1 MLQRQPSQDAGPIH
15 EQNQESAFSISY
27 IFDILKRRALYFVIP
42 FLTILTIGSLVTIG
56 WPAKY
61 LSEGK
66 ILISS
71 QEIPT
76 DLVRPTVSTLANE
89 RIQYIQQRIMTRDN
103 VVALAKKFNLSMGWQ
118 GRVSGSEMT
127 DFIRERTKIKPLE
140 STLGGDR
147 KQAIAFSVG
156 FEYERPDVATRVAN
170 ELVTMILN
178 EDVRTRTNFAS
189 ETTKFLESDVRR
201 LEIQLSAINDEIN
214 NRQKMAA
221 GGLFDPADDGRNLT
235 ALKAQLAVKSANFSD
250 THPDVRALKRQI
262 QALENASTPAQKV
275 TPPVEPAGKDVV
287 AGNPN
292 PLGMD
297 TLITQRAGL
306 RNELNTATG
315 KLAAAR
321 LGESLE
327 RGQHSE
333 RLEVIE
339 QATLPTKPTSPNRP
353 KIFAIVVAMALMAGG
368 GLMVG
373 TEMLNPAIRQSAD
386 LLAFVDGQLLVSI
399 PYIQTNADVRRKKNR
414 RMYMWATLIAFT
426 LVGLITIF
434 FILPPLDLLFDKI
447 MRLIL
452 R

>member
-15 EQNQESAFSISY
+15 EQNQDQTFSISY
-27 IFDILKRRALYFVIP
+27 IFDILKRRALYFIIP

-118 GRVSGSEMT
+118 GRVSGSEIT

-140 STLGGDR
+140 GTLGGER

-189 ETTKFLESDVRR
+189 ETTKFLETDVKR

-214 NRQKMAA
+214 NRQKMAT
-221 GGLFDPADDGRNLT
+221 GGLFDPADDGRNLA

-250 THPDVRALKRQI
+250 SHPDVRSLKRQI
-262 QALENASTPAQKV
+262 QALESASSPAQKA
-275 TPPVEPAGKDVV
+275 TPPAEPAAERCRCRKSEPV
-287 AGNPN
+287 GNRHPSHATGR
-292 PLGMD
+292 P
-297 TLITQRAGL
+297 AK
-306 RNELNTATG
+306 ELNTATG

-353 KIFAIVVAMALMAGG
+353 KIFAIVVALALMAGG

-414 RMYMWATLIAFT
+414 RMYILATLIAFT

-434 FILPPLDLLFDKI
+434 FILPPLDLVFDKI
-447 MRLIL
+447 MRIIL

>member
-15 EQNQESAFSISY
+15 EQNQDQTFSISY
-27 IFDILKRRALYFVIP
+27 VFDILKRRALYFVIP

-140 STLGGDR
+140 GTLGER

-189 ETTKFLESDVRR
+189 ETTKFLENDVKR

-214 NRQKMAA
+214 NRQKTAA
-221 GGLFDPADDGRNLT
+221 GGLYDPADDGRNLA

-250 THPDVRALKRQI
+250 SHPDVRALKRQI
-262 QALENASTPAQKV
+262 KALEDASSTTQKA
-275 TPPVEPAGKDVV
+275 TPPAEPAGKDVV

-297 TLITQRAGL
+297 TLLTQRTGL
-306 RNELNTATG
+306 RTELNTATQ

-353 KIFAIVVAMALMAGG
+353 KIFAIVVALALMAGG

-399 PYIQTNADVRRKKNR
+399 PVIQTNADVRRKKNR
-414 RMYMWATLIAFT
+414 RMYMWAALIAIT

-434 FILPPLDLLFDKI
+434 FILPPLDLVFDKI
-447 MRLIL
+447 MRIIL

>member
-1 MLQRQPSQDAGPIH
+1 
-15 EQNQESAFSISY
+15 
-27 IFDILKRRALYFVIP
+27 
-42 FLTILTIGSLVTIG
+42 
-56 WPAKY
+56 
-61 LSEGK
+61 
-66 ILISS
+66 
-71 QEIPT
+71 
-76 DLVRPTVSTLANE
+76 
-89 RIQYIQQRIMTRDN
+89 
-103 VVALAKKFNLSMGWQ
+103 
-118 GRVSGSEMT
+118 MT

-140 STLGGDR
+140 GTLGGER

-189 ETTKFLESDVRR
+189 ETTKFLESDVKR

-214 NRQKMAA
+214 NRQKTAA
-221 GGLFDPADDGRNLT
+221 GGVFDPADDGRNLA
-235 ALKAQLAVKSANFSD
+235 ALKAQLAIKSANFSD
-250 THPDVRALKRQI
+250 SHPDVRSLKKQI
-262 QALENASTPAQKV
+262 QALENASSTAQKATMPAEPAGK
-275 TPPVEPAGKDVV
+275 TPPAEPAGKDVV

-292 PLGMD
+292 PLGID
-297 TLITQRAGL
+297 TLLTQRAGL
-306 RNELNTATG
+306 RQELNTATG

-353 KIFAIVVAMALMAGG
+353 KIFVIVVALALMAGG

-373 TEMLNPAIRQSAD
+373 TELLNPAIRQSAD
-386 LLAFVDGQLLVSI
+386 LLAFVDGQLIVAI
-399 PYIQTNADVRRKKNR
+399 PNIQTNADVRWKKTR
-414 RMYMWATLIAFT
+414 RNYVLVALIAFT
-426 LVGLITIF
+426 LVGLVTIF
-434 FILPPLDLLFDKI
+434 FILPPIDLLFDKI
-447 MRLIL
+447 MRIIL

>member
-1 MLQRQPSQDAGPIH
+1 
-15 EQNQESAFSISY
+15 
-27 IFDILKRRALYFVIP
+27 
-42 FLTILTIGSLVTIG
+42 
-56 WPAKY
+56 
-61 LSEGK
+61 
-66 ILISS
+66 
-71 QEIPT
+71 
-76 DLVRPTVSTLANE
+76 
-89 RIQYIQQRIMTRDN
+89 
-103 VVALAKKFNLSMGWQ
+103 
-118 GRVSGSEMT
+118 
-127 DFIRERTKIKPLE
+127 
-140 STLGGDR
+140 
-147 KQAIAFSVG
+147 
-156 FEYERPDVATRVAN
+156 
-170 ELVTMILN
+170 MILN

-189 ETTKFLESDVRR
+189 ETTKFLESDVKR

-221 GGLFDPADDGRNLT
+221 GGLFDPADDGRNLA

-250 THPDVRALKRQI
+250 SHPDVRTLKQQI
-262 QALENASTPAQKV
+262 QALENASSPAQKA
-275 TPPVEPAGKDVV
+275 TPAEPLGNLEPAGKDVV

-292 PLGMD
+292 PLGID
-297 TLITQRAGL
+297 TLLTQRAGL
-306 RNELNTATG
+306 RQELNTATG

-353 KIFAIVVAMALMAGG
+353 KIFAIVVALALMAGG

-386 LLAFVDGQLLVSI
+386 LLAFVDGQLIVSI
-399 PYIQTNADVRRKKNR
+399 PNIQTNADVRRKKNR
-414 RMYMWATLIAFT
+414 RMYILATLIAFT

-447 MRLIL
+447 MRIIL